1 MIGII
6 LRYFYRRTIMSDLRD
21 YILELLRDW
30 GISDSLLTIL
40 YYTLLAGAVLL
51 ICVILELL
59 ARWVILGIFFHIT
72 KKSKRKIFAFLKKHK
87 LFQRVIHL
95 ISPFVISLFASYFDN
110 AESWISHIITIY
122 VIILLVMILD
132 AALGVIDDVYRTHEV
147 SKTRPI
153 KGFLQIFEIIIVIV
167 FGTVIVASWIGE
179 SPLVLLSGIGAF
191 TAVLSIVFKDTL
203 LGFVAG
209 LQLTTD
215 DMIRIGD
222 WIEMPKFSVNGTI
235 SDISLISVKVDNF
248 DNTTTSVPAYALV
261 SDSFKNWRGM
271 IQSGSRRIKRA
282 IYIDMTSITF
292 CSQEM
297 LDSFVRIEYLSKYIN
312 EKTKEFEKIKSRQS
326 SSATTESSRNQLTNI
341 GVFRIYLEKYLAHNP
356 KIREDMTILV
366 RQLPAESRGLPLEV
380 CAFAAETEWVS
391 FENIQ
396 SDIFDHVYAIAP
408 AFGLR
413 LFQEPTGH
421 DMRKE

>member
-1 MIGII
+1 
-6 LRYFYRRTIMSDLRD
+6 MSDLRD

>member
-1 MIGII
+1 
-6 LRYFYRRTIMSDLRD
+6 MSDLRD
-21 YILELLRDW
+21 YILDLLRDW

-297 LDSFVRIEYLSKYIN
+297 LESFVRIEYLSKYIN
-312 EKTKEFEKIKSRQS
+312 EKTMEFEKIKSRQS
-326 SSATTESSRNQLTNI
+326 SAATTESSRNQLTNI

>member
-1 MIGII
+1 
-6 LRYFYRRTIMSDLRD
+6 MSDLRD

-30 GISDSLLTIL
+30 GISDSQLTIL

-72 KKSKRKIFAFLKKHK
+72 KNSQRKIFAFLKKHK
-87 LFQRVIHL
+87 LFQRAIHL

-271 IQSGSRRIKRA
+271 TQSGARRIKRA
-282 IYIDMTSITF
+282 IYIDMTSISF

-297 LDSFVRIEYLSKYIN
+297 LESFVRVEYLSKYIN
-312 EKTKEFEKIKSRQS
+312 EKTKEFDKIKSRQS

-341 GVFRIYLEKYLAHNP
+341 GVFRIYIEKYLAHNP

-380 CAFAAETEWVS
+380 CAFAAETEWVP